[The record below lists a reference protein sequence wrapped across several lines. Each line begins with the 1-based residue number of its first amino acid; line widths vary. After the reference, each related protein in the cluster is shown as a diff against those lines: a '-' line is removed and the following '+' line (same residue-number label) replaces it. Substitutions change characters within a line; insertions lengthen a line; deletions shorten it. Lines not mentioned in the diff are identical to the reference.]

1 MKKSTLLLVLV
12 LMLAMLMQGMPI
24 QAYGSMGEPIA
35 DYDKYGYYTY
45 YDFENYGTAS
55 DHRAY
60 MGTATVTNADGLL
73 CDPYGFRLTNGKLDG
88 TGEVITEDNGNT
100 YYRYTTKGTKSENTI
115 AVFGMEAKDGKS
127 YIIGDAAEIS
137 FRFRMGASDSATV
150 TAKDRVYLVFTRRGS
165 AYKDHL
171 MADIYGNLYARIN
184 GSEKLIYTNGDGKTI
199 GGNGEFMDIAFRW
212 YDVTNTYSVFLN
224 GTPLV
229 QGIPLHQ
236 NYRSTSY
243 TTHTFN
249 DDFEVESRAVNG
261 TDNRSIELIRVD
273 DKDGSKFTFDV
284 DDIKLSRIETAQR
297 GAVYYENSFD
307 GAYEGIS
314 LISTRSNVYLYKA
327 GASTSNIYL
336 SAADANGNK
345 YLNVLSGQFI
355 SINDVDYQQFT
366 QGNTVIEFSIKGNP
380 THSSGLKAIF
390 RLEDAAGMN
399 TRKFLYVDSNG
410 VLYTENNTNAR
421 IDGYKLDNS
430 EWLNIAVVVMKNTDD
445 NGKFGSFS
453 SSSKECSTVDNHK
466 YFFNY
471 YINGNYVGSGYDTFE
486 EWNGTD
492 SWRSTKTV
500 TTSNFV
506 YTITDYTIG
515 GDITALDLNP
525 ATTTLKLVDS
535 STTANHQ
542 IWKSADGLTY
552 YDITFDASGNQ
563 TAYSTMVLTS
573 KIGSYDENLRI
584 FTESNFNASLDN
596 LRIYE
601 GTAPDFTYESA
612 NSINGGDVLKVDFA
626 KIAFP
631 AAENLT
637 VRTYSSGSDVL
648 GTFMTSG
655 FANDGSKITHK
666 DANGKEI
673 TANTTKDSDY
683 STLTMKSN
691 HWFDFFVP
699 MPEKVNGV
707 YDFEY
712 SFETTIK
719 NIGFNANNAPNRINL
734 FSNRFETT
742 ELGYDSAYM
751 MAVDNQFNVYAG
763 GMKAQLYNEDGTEA
777 KIDNSNWNTLRVD
790 AHFYQ
795 DSSKTSVELSYY
807 LNGELLYLED
817 GTPAF
822 RIVNSNIT
830 SFALLQRFGTS
841 NYRLRY
847 IQPGGNISLD
857 VKSFNIS
864 ANVKPVYNTVAGEF
878 ANINDNVTVIELD
891 VPQYN
896 TAGIN
901 ESYDVLALT
910 KTSAG
915 KVHQLSLLTVNPLTD
930 NVCVSISG
938 NDYELYNN
946 IGEAYTT
953 DDMPLSVAIV
963 YDDVN
968 GKARYYVNDTIA
980 YINLG
985 GKLTAAV
992 DLGTDDYSFAMLGSV
1007 STSGYLVFGGF
1018 GTGEGA
1024 VDTSIYN
1031 LETYNVND
1039 SDTAKVLGFQENER
1053 TNGIRIIAGL
1063 DTLYYSNIGFEIEM
1077 FIDGVSQGKKDISR
1091 NTVFNNVTANDKE
1104 LTAESLGYKYLAA
1117 LVITD
1122 VPENITDNSYI
1133 EICSYTEIQGFRHT
1147 DEKLKIVI
1155 TNNGYY
1161 FEEDGYIYQNNFNQ
1175 TSSLPSAWKL
1185 EGNSGTAS
1193 VTSKGELEFIQTA
1206 NEKTYLYLNQY
1217 IGEEYVF
1224 QYDMTITAKTESDP
1238 YFSTLFGYNNDGN
1251 YGCVTVR
1258 AVEYNPQGNIQR
1270 YSGEWESPDEGVITL
1285 NDLGGLL
1292 EIGKQYTIS
1301 VVAKKTATGTNIAFF
1316 IDGSLVKQCTFSD
1329 YGNTGFVGF
1338 CSKGV
1343 SMLIDNVIVRNA
1355 DSIEIGDTTI
1365 EKFEII
1371 EKTNTSTRIRVAT
1384 FNPGDFSTA
1393 SGTLKYETYYG
1404 NGTEKTKE
1412 EYRAV
1417 FKKVGADIWGLQE
1430 DSKYFSGASEESPY
1444 TAVYSV
1450 TGLTNYKN
1458 HFTAAYNSQTF
1469 LTNFDITTSVVNFN
1483 KIYTTY
1489 SPDALVGYSHPWFLT
1504 AKVIVDG
1511 KEIHMAT
1518 LHIEWSCKEKR
1529 HQQIKDVLAWAADK
1543 EYCII
1548 LGDFNPQ
1555 NYINNTKAP
1564 ADDKDYVNGSNN
1576 TNMYQIDWKF
1586 FTDAGFEAANGG
1598 RFGVF
1603 GTLMKEGSPRNPC
1616 PWDNIFVSSNIEI
1629 VNAEAVYESWMN
1641 DHAIFVA
1648 DLELH

>member
-1 MKKSTLLLVLV
+1 MKKSAFLLVLV

-55 DHRAY
+55 NHRAY

-73 CDPYGFRLTNGKLDG
+73 CDPYGFRLTNGNLDG

-100 YYRYTTKGTKSENTI
+100 YYRYTTKGTKSENSI

-150 TAKDRVYLVFTRRGS
+150 TANDRVYLVFTRRN

-199 GGNGEFMDIAFRW
+199 GGDGEFMNIAFRW

-236 NYRSTSY
+236 NYRNPSY
-243 TTHTFN
+243 TTQTFN
-249 DDFEVESRAVNG
+249 DDFEVESRAVKG

-307 GAYEGIS
+307 GVYEGIS
-314 LISTRSNVYLYKA
+314 LISTTSTVYSYA
-327 GASTSNIYL
+327 QGASSSNIIH
-336 SAADANGNK
+336 SAADSEGNR
-345 YLNVLSGQFI
+345 YLDVKAGQFVCI
-355 SINDVDYQQFT
+355 DDRYYNQFT
-366 QGNTVIEFSIKGNP
+366 QGNTVIEFSVKGKP
-380 THSSGLKAIF
+380 THSSGLKPIF

-399 TRKFLYVDSNG
+399 TKKFLYVDSNG

-430 EWLNIAVVVMKNTDD
+430 EWLNIAVVVMKNTDN

-486 EWNGTD
+486 ERNGTD

-515 GDITALDLNP
+515 GDITALDLNS

-573 KIGSYDENLRI
+573 KIGTYEENLRI

-612 NSINGGDVLKVDFA
+612 NSVNGGDVLKVDFA

-655 FANDGSKITHK
+655 FANDGSEITHK

-751 MAVDNQFNVYAG
+751 MAVDNEFNVYAG

-807 LNGELLYLED
+807 LNGELLYLKD

-915 KVHQLSLLTVNPLTD
+915 KVHKLSLLTVNPLTD

-968 GKARYYVNDTIA
+968 GKARYYVNGTLA
-980 YINLG
+980 YINLSG
-985 GKLTAAV
+985 ELTAAV
-992 DLGTDDYSFAMLGSV
+992 DIGTDDYSFAMLGSV

-1031 LETYNVND
+1031 LETYNIND
-1039 SDTAKVLGFQENER
+1039 NDTAELLGFQENGI
-1053 TNGIRIIAGL
+1053 TNGIRIITGL
-1063 DTLYYSNIGFEIEM
+1063 DTLYYSNIGFELET
-1077 FIDGVSQGKKDISR
+1077 FVGGVSQGKKTVSA
-1091 NTVFNNVTANDKE
+1091 NTVFSKVIADDKE
-1104 LTAESLGYKYLAA
+1104 LTAESLGYKYLGA
-1117 LVITD
+1117 LAITD
-1122 VPENITDNSYI
+1122 VPTTVSKNTYIVLRSYADV
-1133 EICSYTEIQGFRHT
+1133 EGVKHY
-1147 DEKLKIVI
+1147 DETLRVNL
-1155 TNNGYY
+1155 NNDGYY
-1161 FEEDGYIYQNNFNQ
+1161 FDKDGVVYQNNFDGI
-1175 TSSLPSAWKL
+1175 TALPYEWKAVIPSGGTGSVSMSSDGGILIDAPDSKRYTVYLDKYIGPDYVLQADITVKKISSSASQFGINFGYTPQSPVKYGRVYI
-1185 EGNSGTAS
+1185 EKNGNSKILAIFTGGNGYDQINPATLYDVGSTS
-1193 VTSKGELEFIQTA
+1193 VG
-1206 NEKTYLYLNQY
+1206 KTY
-1217 IGEEYVF
+1217 
-1224 QYDMTITAKTESDP
+1224 TITLICTGGNSIKYYIDGKLIGGGTFRSGQGYDQKGMISF
-1238 YFSTLFGYNNDGN
+1238 FST
-1251 YGCVTVR
+1251 
-1258 AVEYNPQGNIQR
+1258 
-1270 YSGEWESPDEGVITL
+1270 
-1285 NDLGGLL
+1285 
-1292 EIGKQYTIS
+1292 
-1301 VVAKKTATGTNIAFF
+1301 
-1316 IDGSLVKQCTFSD
+1316 
-1329 YGNTGFVGF
+1329 GFDI
-1338 CSKGV
+1338 
-1343 SMLIDNVIVRNA
+1343 LIDNVIVKTP
-1355 DSIEIGDTTI
+1355 DSVTVNGSTI
-1365 EKFEII
+1365 DKFEIS
-1371 EKTNTSTRIRVAT
+1371 EKNDTSTRIRAAS
-1384 FNPGDFSTA
+1384 FNIGDFSTYND
-1393 SGTLKYETYYG
+1393 SSEDGTGLG
-1404 NGTEKTKE
+1404 NGTETSKE
-1412 EYRAV
+1412 KYKAV
-1417 FKKVGADIWGLQE
+1417 FEKVGADIWGLQE
-1430 DSKYFSGASEESPY
+1430 DSQYFNGSTKESAYDAIYKYSLPYHKSEYTGTYNSKAFLSAYEIYGVQRVYYPKAITSYAPDGAS
-1444 TAVYSV
+1444 
-1450 TGLTNYKN
+1450 
-1458 HFTAAYNSQTF
+1458 
-1469 LTNFDITTSVVNFN
+1469 
-1483 KIYTTY
+1483 
-1489 SPDALVGYSHPWFLT
+1489 YSHAWFLT
-1504 AKVIVDG
+1504 GKINVDG
-1511 KEIHMAT
+1511 IEIALVS
-1518 LHIEWSCKEKR
+1518 LHFDWACKER
-1529 HQQIKDVLAWAADK
+1529 RAYQIASVIEYAKQY

-1548 LGDFNPQ
+1548 MGDFNPQ
-1555 NYINNTKAP
+1555 NCVNGEAITDPN
-1564 ADDKDYVNGSNN
+1564 DKDYGKPGSV
-1576 TNMYQIDWKF
+1576 NMYQVDWKY
-1586 FTDAGFEAANGG
+1586 FTDEGFVPANGG
-1598 RFGVF
+1598 KFGVF
-1603 GTLMKEGSPRNPC
+1603 ETMMQAGKPYASY